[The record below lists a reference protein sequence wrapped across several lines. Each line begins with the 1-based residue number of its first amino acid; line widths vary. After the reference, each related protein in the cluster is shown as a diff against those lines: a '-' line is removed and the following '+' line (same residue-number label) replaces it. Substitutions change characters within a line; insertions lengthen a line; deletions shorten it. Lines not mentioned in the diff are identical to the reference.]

1 MEKKTQFMLLL
12 IVDIN
17 SDLDLNEINK
27 FKKINQMK

>member
-1 MEKKTQFMLLL
+1 MEEKTQFMLLL

-27 FKKINQMK
+27 FKK